1 MAKPS
6 GRSCYGCHT
15 WMDRHSRRCRCSRGS
30 PLRGIQR
37 SASTQSAT
45 VPAAQVT
52 RGPSPRMS
60 WQRFVGVWGQSS
72 GRRGWRPCAYPVL
85 GSGADRSCRGRPG
98 RWRVH
103 GRRRSRR
110 ACRHRR
116 ARAAGGH
123 DRVHTEL
130 VAAGHAPARRCLPAD
145 RAGRSP
151 IRTRSGSPT
160 SSTPAGT
167 FSDTAQGPR
176 SPSNWVRPTITSPPR
191 MPECSSLSRARRHDP
206 VSYPEVSR
214 A

>member
-1 MAKPS
+1 MAVLIEPDGEAK
-6 GRSCYGCHT
+6 REVVL
-15 WMDRHSRRCRCSRGS
+15 WMSHLDGS
-30 PLRGIQR
+30 AQQTLPMLARFAAAGH
-37 SASTQSAT
+37 
-45 VPAAQVT
+45 PAVSFDA
-52 RGPSPRMS
+52 
-60 WQRFVGVWGQSS
+60 VGHGARSS
-72 GRRGWRPCAYPVL
+72 GDPWAFAAHVLAAFRRRMGPILGQTRLEAMRAYPVL

-116 ARAAGGH
+116 TRAAGGH

-191 MPECSSLSRARRHDP
+191 MPECSSLSPDP
-206 VSYPEVSR
+206 PMR
-214 A
+214 